1 MKKIVLLSA
10 LLIGSV
16 SAASAADHQITVSDF
31 EFRPR
36 MVQAVTGDTITWVWV
51 NGSHTTTS
59 QDKPS
64 GARPW
69 DKRIDESN
77 PQFRM
82 QVTVAGRYLYGSSVD
97 IAQGM
102 KGRIDVAGSATPT
115 PTATAT
121 FTPTPSPTPS
131 ATATATFTPTPT
143 PTATATFTP
152 TPTATATF
160 TPTPT
165 PNPSPTPT
173 ATPTSTPTPTP
184 TSTPGATVPRGVF
197 DIANLGG
204 PVPDIVLLN
213 PDVDGISLRQF
224 WSSIEPTEGV
234 FDFSY
239 LDSTIANCASHGKQ
253 VLVRI
258 GTMSG
263 RPAWVDD
270 AVRQNGGEFFTF
282 SDNGTPTTIPVFWD
296 PTFLAKK
303 KAFIAALGAHLTN
316 NPTVHIVVASF
327 ANATSE
333 DWNVPHDPDLIP
345 QWLALG
351 YTTALMVDAGAQLI
365 GATMNAFPNQFVTLA
380 EGGNG
385 NVLDGP
391 DGETLVARTAIDSA
405 RVLYPGRLIVQR
417 NSLSTCIPDPPG
429 DLNSVWNVL
438 WTSRP
443 DIGAQMVFQCFGDST
458 YTVNC
463 GVPIDPALA
472 LMHAVDR
479 GVQYETNYIEIY
491 QTDVRNLPAAI
502 TYAHNLLNPP

>member
-1 MKKIVLLSA
+1 
-10 LLIGSV
+10 
-16 SAASAADHQITVSDF
+16 
-31 EFRPR
+31 
-36 MVQAVTGDTITWVWV
+36 
-51 NGSHTTTS
+51 
-59 QDKPS
+59 
-64 GARPW
+64 
-69 DKRIDESN
+69 
-77 PQFRM
+77 
-82 QVTVAGRYLYGSSVD
+82 
-97 IAQGM
+97 
-102 KGRIDVAGSATPT
+102 
-115 PTATAT
+115 
-121 FTPTPSPTPS
+121 
-131 ATATATFTPTPT
+131 
-143 PTATATFTP
+143 
-152 TPTATATF
+152 
-160 TPTPT
+160 
-165 PNPSPTPT
+165 
-173 ATPTSTPTPTP
+173 
-184 TSTPGATVPRGVF
+184 VPRGVF
-197 DIANLGG
+197 DIANLEA

-224 WSSIEPTEGV
+224 WATIEPTEGV

-282 SDNGTPTTIPVFWD
+282 SDGGVQTTIPVFWD

-316 NPTVHIVVASF
+316 NPTITIVVASF

-333 DWNVPHDPDLIP
+333 DWNVPHTPDLIP
-345 QWLALG
+345 QWLELG

-391 DGETLVARTAIDSA
+391 DGETLVARTAIDNA
-405 RVLYPGRLIVQR
+405 RALYPGRLIVQR

-443 DIGAQMVFQCFGDST
+443 DVAAQMVFQCFGDST

-479 GVQYETNYIEIY
+479 GVQYEVNYIEIY
-491 QTDVRNLPAAI
+491 QTDVRNLPTAI